1 MIRHLALCGLMIVV
15 LAVPSAAQESRFP
28 RLADHQFVP
37 ATSIPEPFINTN
49 IQTIVGL
56 GFTTNS
62 TSPLISPED
71 GTVIGSVESD
81 QVLSNIGLQYQHRVK
96 EWLAVRLSLDIAGRL
111 GTDSN
116 SLLSDGITGSI
127 NYDVSWLMRIHSSES
142 VLVSGSLGIGSSSST
157 FINVLDWLQGQEEG
171 KNTGLVQPHT
181 SLDGFAGVHAAWG
194 MSRRFGV
201 LGSIE
206 ANYGESRD
214 GSGDN
219 AWYSDFR
226 LALSYD
232 ISQDLN
238 IPLGLAL
245 TGARSENEVN
255 ADSEA
260 ATWFWGLRV
269 AVQAG
274 SDFSIGLGIGTSYFD
289 SSGQSDALQ
298 FTQIAFDMRYFF

>member
-1 MIRHLALCGLMIVV
+1 
-15 LAVPSAAQESRFP
+15 
-28 RLADHQFVP
+28 
-37 ATSIPEPFINTN
+37 
-49 IQTIVGL
+49 
-56 GFTTNS
+56 
-62 TSPLISPED
+62 
-71 GTVIGSVESD
+71 
-81 QVLSNIGLQYQHRVK
+81 
-96 EWLAVRLSLDIAGRL
+96 
-111 GTDSN
+111 
-116 SLLSDGITGSI
+116 
-127 NYDVSWLMRIHSSES
+127 
-142 VLVSGSLGIGSSSST
+142 
-157 FINVLDWLQGQEEG
+157 
-171 KNTGLVQPHT
+171 
-181 SLDGFAGVHAAWG
+181 LDGFAGVHAAWG